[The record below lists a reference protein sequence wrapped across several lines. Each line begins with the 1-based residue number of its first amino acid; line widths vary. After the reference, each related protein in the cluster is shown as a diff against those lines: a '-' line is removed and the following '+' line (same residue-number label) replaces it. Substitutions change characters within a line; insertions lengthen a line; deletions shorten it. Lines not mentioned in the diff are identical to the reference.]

1 MMADPD
7 MIALPGGRFFMG
19 SNDHYPEEKPQREVE
34 VSPFAI
40 DRHMVRNRDF
50 AIFVKET
57 GHVTTAEKV
66 PNAADYPGALP
77 EMLKPASLVFTM
89 TPGPVPLN
97 NHFQWW
103 DFVFGA
109 DWRHPTGPGS
119 SIEGMEDHPVV
130 HVSYEDA
137 HAYATWA
144 GKHLPTEA
152 EWEYAARGGME
163 KAEFAWGSE
172 LVPNGQHHANIWQGR
187 FPYENSEEDGYTRTS
202 PVGAYPANGYGL
214 FDMIGNAW
222 EWTSDWYG
230 IQDPVQ
236 KRGCCVPANP
246 RGAKMEDSYDPRE
259 PEIRIPRKVLKG
271 GSHLCA
277 HSYCRR
283 YRPAAR
289 HAQPIDSSTSHIGFR
304 CVAR

>member
-1 MMADPD
+1 MTTDPD

-19 SNDHYPEEKPQREVE
+19 SDNHYPEEKPQREVE
-34 VSPFAI
+34 VGPFAI
-40 DRHMVRNRDF
+40 DRYMVRNRDF
-50 AIFVKET
+50 AIFVAET
-57 GHVTTAEKV
+57 GHVTTAEKI
-66 PNAADYPGALP
+66 PNAEDYPGALP
-77 EMLKPASLVFTM
+77 EMLKPASLVFIM

-137 HAYATWA
+137 RAYAEWA
-144 GKHLPTEA
+144 GKDLPTEA
-152 EWEYAARGGME
+152 EWEYAARGGLE
-163 KAEFAWGSE
+163 KAEFAWGDD
-172 LVPNGQHHANIWQGR
+172 LVPSGKHHANIWQGR
-187 FPYENSEEDGYTRTS
+187 FPFENSEEDGYTRTS
-202 PVGAYPANGYGL
+202 PVGSYPANGHGL

-222 EWTSDWYG
+222 EWTADWYG
-230 IQDPVQ
+230 IQGPVQ
-236 KRGCCVPANP
+236 KKSCCVPSNP

-259 PEIRIPRKVLKG
+259 PQIRIPRKVLKG

-277 HSYCRR
+277 PSYCRR

-289 HAQPIDSSTSHIGFR
+289 HAQPVDSSTSHIGFR
-304 CVAR
+304 CVMR